1 MSMAP
6 TINFYEHLLQVL
18 EQIPPDKISTHMAVA
33 EALGDP
39 VAAKAVKD
47 ALDRERFT
55 EFKTKIVESAPRS
68 SDVFNDFV
76 SDRPLEQLARYQR
89 EQAELV
95 IRDDDFNSSDRIA
108 GVDVSYQ
115 GDVAASACVIM
126 DSTLKVIDSA
136 STVIPA
142 PFPYI
147 PGYLMFREAP
157 AIEAVAEHVSAF
169 DVLMVNGHGVAHP
182 RGCGLASYVGLR
194 LEQPTIGVAR
204 RLLVGE
210 TGERGPFIKY
220 NEEVVAAEINRPGHT
235 PFYVSSGHRISLT
248 SCVEIVG
255 RMAGAG
261 QLPEP
266 LRLAHLEARRLMREL

>member
-1 MSMAP
+1 MMAP
-6 TINFYEHLLQVL
+6 PINFYEHLIDVL
-18 EQIPPDKISTHMAVA
+18 KQIPRGKVSTYIKIA

-39 VAAKAVKD
+39 LAAKAVKD
-47 ALDRERFT
+47 TLKRELFA
-55 EFKTKIVESAPRS
+55 EFRANIVASAPRS
-68 SDVFNDFV
+68 PDLFNDFI
-76 SDRPLEQLARYQR
+76 SDRPLEQLASYQM
-89 EQAELV
+89 EQAENV
-95 IRDDDFNSSDRIA
+95 IRDDDFYRSDRIA

-142 PFPYI
+142 TFPYI

-157 AIEAVAEHVSAF
+157 AIEAVVEHVSGF
-169 DVLMVNGHGVAHP
+169 DVLMVNGHGIAHP

-194 LEQPTIGVAR
+194 MDQPTIGVAR
-204 RLLVGE
+204 TLLVGE
-210 TGERGPFIKY
+210 KGKMGHYVKF
-220 NEEVVAAEINRPGHT
+220 NGEVVAAEIRRPEHP
-235 PFYVSSGHRISLT
+235 PFYVSTGHRISLI

-261 QLPEP
+261 QFPEP
-266 LRLAHLEARRLMREL
+266 LRLAHLKAQRLMREI

>member
-1 MSMAP
+1 MTP
-6 TINFYEHLLQVL
+6 TINFYEHLLHVL
-18 EQIPPDKISTHMAVA
+18 EQIPRGKVSTYIEIA

-39 VAAKAVKD
+39 LAANAVKD

-55 EFKTKIVESAPRS
+55 EFRTKIVDSAPRS
-68 SDVFNDFV
+68 SNAFTDFV

-89 EQAELV
+89 EQAEQVTL
-95 IRDDDFNSSDRIA
+95 DDDFNSSDRIS

-115 GDVAASACVIM
+115 GDIAASACVVM
-126 DSTLKVIDSA
+126 DSDLKVVDSA
-136 STVIPA
+136 STVIPVS
-142 PFPYI
+142 FPYI

-157 AIEAVAEHVSAF
+157 AIEAVSEHVSGF

-194 LEQPTIGVAR
+194 LNQPTIGIAG
-204 RLLVGE
+204 RLLVGKP
-210 TGERGPFIKY
+210 GERGPFVKH
-220 NEEVVAAEINRPGHT
+220 NEGVVAAEICRPGHP
-235 PFYVSSGHRISLT
+235 PFYASSGHRISLT
-248 SCVEIVG
+248 SCVEIIG

-261 QLPEP
+261 QFPEP

>member
-1 MSMAP
+1 MDPSL
-6 TINFYEHLLQVL
+6 NFYEFLLQVL
-18 EQIPPDKISTHMAVA
+18 EQIPPDKLSTYMAVA

-39 VAAKAVKD
+39 VAAKAVKES
-47 ALDRERFT
+47 LDRERFAG
-55 EFKTKIVESAPRS
+55 FRASIVESAPRN
-68 SDVFNDFV
+68 SDVFKDFV
-76 SDRPLEQLARYQR
+76 SEKPLEQLAKYQR

-95 IRDDDFNSSDRIA
+95 VLDDVFDRSDRIA

-142 PFPYI
+142 TFPYI

-157 AIEAVAEHVSAF
+157 AIEAVAEHVSGF
-169 DVLMVNGHGVAHP
+169 DVLMVNGHGIAHP

-194 LEQPTIGVAR
+194 LDQPTIGVAR
-204 RLLVGE
+204 TLLVGE
-210 TGERGPFIKY
+210 PMERGPFVKY
-220 NEEVVAAEINRPGHT
+220 NEEVIAAEINRPGHP
-235 PFYVSSGHRISLT
+235 PFYVSSGHRISLD

-255 RMAGAG
+255 RMVGSG
-261 QLPEP
+261 QFPEP
-266 LRLAHLEARRLMREL
+266 LRLAHLEARRLMRQL